1 MINLDIG
8 EYDCEGL
15 WNDFAALRTDY
26 QEHHGRV
33 YDVYRIGT
41 KQSIKTDPKSFFL
54 KYFDLKKER
63 VVCEF

>member
-41 KQSIKTDPKSFFL
+41 KQSIKTDPKSFF
-54 KYFDLKKER
+54 
-63 VVCEF
+63 